1 MKVLSELQ
9 DRRIHSTNL
18 LAECT
23 FQEYLSFAKHIKDNN
38 EFQRKRVKTSK
49 TIYSLLKEDLE
60 QGCIIPP
67 IVLAIS
73 QKDIKEFNSENLLEY
88 ILENQDN
95 VMILDGLQRTYTLL
109 DADAEM
115 GKKTFEDYE
124 AFKNNK
130 LRLEVYVDINK
141 FGILYRMLT
150 LNTGQTPMQL
160 RHQLEML
167 YSDMIDTSIQGIKL
181 VKDTEGKA
189 DADSNEFVF
198 KNAIEGF
205 NSYLSRS
212 ELPIDREE
220 LLDNIRIMEKMSDES
235 ANIDMFIEYLDT
247 YAMVFNSLRE
257 ISNNHEITDEELS
270 EYGINGNP
278 FGKKVSKVFSSSQ
291 SMTGFGAAMG
301 KMKDLKVINNLEE
314 IKIKADSLKNK
325 YNGEEAYEWLLK
337 LLYRLDTIR
346 NSSKKIGNAQRMYF
360 HYFFRELFNSESD
373 SYLDLDAA
381 AENGYHKYL
390 SQVG

>member
-278 FGKKVSKVFSSSQ
+278 FGKKVSK
-291 SMTGFGAAMG
+291 
-301 KMKDLKVINNLEE
+301 
-314 IKIKADSLKNK
+314 
-325 YNGEEAYEWLLK
+325 
-337 LLYRLDTIR
+337 
-346 NSSKKIGNAQRMYF
+346 IGRA
-360 HYFFRELFNSESD
+360 H
-373 SYLDLDAA
+373 
-381 AENGYHKYL
+381 
-390 SQVG
+390 V

>member
-167 YSDMIDTSIQGIKL
+167 YSDMIDTSIQKC
-181 VKDTEGKA
+181 
-189 DADSNEFVF
+189 
-198 KNAIEGF
+198 
-205 NSYLSRS
+205 
-212 ELPIDREE
+212 
-220 LLDNIRIMEKMSDES
+220 
-235 ANIDMFIEYLDT
+235 
-247 YAMVFNSLRE
+247 
-257 ISNNHEITDEELS
+257 
-270 EYGINGNP
+270 
-278 FGKKVSKVFSSSQ
+278 
-291 SMTGFGAAMG
+291 
-301 KMKDLKVINNLEE
+301 
-314 IKIKADSLKNK
+314 
-325 YNGEEAYEWLLK
+325 
-337 LLYRLDTIR
+337 
-346 NSSKKIGNAQRMYF
+346 
-360 HYFFRELFNSESD
+360 
-373 SYLDLDAA
+373 
-381 AENGYHKYL
+381 
-390 SQVG
+390 